1 MKDFEDSLAH
11 TDIEHPS
18 VMVAEY
24 HSTLMNAIIQDR
36 LKGIAKPILAVPGG
50 AVPSPSQP
58 REEREHS
65 VMTDD
70 DDSTADDGDLSVG
83 GHDEYLQRRKL
94 AQRPINERVVIV
106 GQGWD
111 EKVVPAS
118 RQGWEAVLVGL
129 INEVCS
135 QSLCIMMRFI
145 QIAERALLIC
155 VSLFF
160 GLLAG
165 FF

>member
-1 MKDFEDSLAH
+1 MGARTWLTSYPTFLSHPSTPLKLSPFGMKDFEDSLAH
-11 TDIEHPS
+11 TDTEHPS

-36 LKGIAKPILAVPGG
+36 LKGIARPILAVPGG
-50 AVPSPSQP
+50 AVPNPSQT

-70 DDSTADDGDLSVG
+70 DESMVDDGDMSVG
-83 GHDEYLQRRKL
+83 GHDEYVQRRKL
-94 AQRPINERVVIV
+94 AHRPINERVVIV

-129 INEVCS
+129 INEVC
-135 QSLCIMMRFI
+135 
-145 QIAERALLIC
+145 
-155 VSLFF
+155 
-160 GLLAG
+160 
-165 FF
+165 

>member
-36 LKGIAKPILAVPGG
+36 LKGIARPILAAPGS
-50 AVPSPSQP
+50 AVPTPPQA

-70 DDSTADDGDLSVG
+70 DESIVDDGDMSVG
-83 GHDEYLQRRKL
+83 GHDEYVQRRKL
-94 AQRPINERVVIV
+94 AHRPINERVVIV

-111 EKVVPAS
+111 EKAIPAS

-129 INEVCS
+129 INEVCQ
-135 QSLCIMMRFI
+135 QSL
-145 QIAERALLIC
+145 LLLTLGID
-155 VSLFF
+155 
-160 GLLAG
+160 
-165 FF
+165 